1 MVNEL
6 TGWCGHQEAGSRP
19 MESMTGGQV
28 GITTNLKS
36 WIKKEIILDLSCY
49 RSLRLNDDQ

>member
-28 GITTNLKS
+28 GFT
-36 WIKKEIILDLSCY
+36 KKLDQETSFFPSLLDLG
-49 RSLRLNDDQ
+49 DQTAGGK